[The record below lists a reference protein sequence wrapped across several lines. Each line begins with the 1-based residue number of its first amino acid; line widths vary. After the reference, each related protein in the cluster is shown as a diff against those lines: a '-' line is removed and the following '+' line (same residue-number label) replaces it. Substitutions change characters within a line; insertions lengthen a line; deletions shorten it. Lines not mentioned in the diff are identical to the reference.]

1 MITLP
6 PPTNVVRCVQCT
18 GPIRYPAKYQAYECA
33 DCGRHIYMS
42 DGLIRTGYHWEIV
55 GTWLTSVETVDVD

>member
-1 MITLP
+1 MITLS

-18 GPIRYPAKYQAYECA
+18 GPIRHPGHHQPYECA

-42 DGLIRTGYHWEIV
+42 DGLIRPGYHWEIV
-55 GTWLTSVETVDVD
+55 SEWLTSVETVDVD